1 MKILREKF
9 FMKTYDGNSENQP
22 LGETL
27 PLNDLTSGFEVSPV
41 IFALVHLNKPFDV
54 AMIAQT
60 VASTCHVRVDLV
72 GQSIDFDHPKVVTKL
87 KSWVI
92 SDPVKL
98 LSGKSSQYE
107 SIDDLKQKNRESR
120 LIGAVVT
127 GGSNPFQY
135 EWEDN
140 DIIVIGGAN
149 GLSRQ
154 DVEQMDDTITIPTV
168 PEVEFL
174 TVSTVVS
181 SLTYHILTQRGLWN
195 KLARG

>member
-1 MKILREKF
+1 
-9 FMKTYDGNSENQP
+9 
-22 LGETL
+22 
-27 PLNDLTSGFEVSPV
+27 
-41 IFALVHLNKPFDV
+41 
-54 AMIAQT
+54 
-60 VASTCHVRVDLV
+60 VRVDLV

-87 KSWVI
+87 KSWNI

-140 DIIVIGGAN
+140 DIIVISGAN

-154 DVEQMDDTITIPTV
+154 DVEQMDDTITVPTV
-168 PEVEFL
+168 PEVELL